1 MDAEG
6 TRLLNLTVL
15 QRLDPAVE
23 DILITAAH
31 VTLYDFNID
40 LNPGVSNLPA
50 SLPPL
55 PCSSPSL
62 PAAIRLKPDP
72 IRFACFVFR
81 RAARTWR
88 GRCSSSRGER
98 WLVDWVFALVSGCGG
113 DLNI

>member
-1 MDAEG
+1 MSPPSNGGKVTPNLAMDAEG

-40 LNPGVSNLPA
+40 LNQWVRNLPA
-50 SLPPL
+50 SLPL
-55 PCSSPSL
+55 LLCSSPFPL
-62 PAAIRLKPDP
+62 AVIHLKPDQ
-72 IRFACFVFR
+72 IRFARFMLR

-88 GRCSSSRGER
+88 GRYSS
-98 WLVDWVFALVSGCGG
+98 
-113 DLNI
+113 